1 MPRMQLTYGLCA
13 GVFLMLLTGVLS
25 PAAAGQEQTL
35 YASISLNVR
44 WEIEEKDTINKG
56 SYTLSMQGTLHL
68 DPQSVQGQ
76 DGKALVPVALRYVAD
91 AMSGSYHYNE
101 TVTAKEPDC
110 DDPALARYS
119 GGGAVSAAE
128 GSVLNVSRMKHL
140 ASPYLDKLN
149 AEQRQF
155 LAQVAEKSL
164 LVDYYEF
171 ACGPRER
178 PTVPGQYQQSDCK
191 YKDTQKTINPGSFAL
206 AFQIPEGGSMNDFRT
221 WQANVGSMPVSFKVS
236 LSDLPD
242 DFNLPAY
249 KPPHSKGGNVTYSVT
264 WSIGKAALNPI
275 DVEVQEVSFHYDKN
289 KDQSIELWHHGT
301 PPQRIT
307 SPEWKRGGKNKPA
320 AFVRKYPFL
329 VKATFKSRRPVK
341 AATIRAYETVTA
353 GRGFGGE
360 LTQDGDLEIRGQ
372 EITGHF
378 RIKEPQETIG
388 THKVTWQWEG
398 DIEFKDEP
406 GKIKAHLGES
416 DHTIYIVGGTPDPLA
431 RPYEYAVRKGC
442 EWADGTE
449 GGNPTF
455 WKIWGNFKDI
465 PTPDGSG
472 ILTYGGHHE
481 EPKVGTTNALLT
493 NGVGICGAWADFFK
507 DTVGVHGI
515 YVHKVE
521 IRPKAPYDLLVVKDG
536 LPCQGNP
543 SHPLRVFT
551 EHMLNAHGGTYYDP
565 SYCFDIEDI
574 HAYETWVFKGYCI
587 EADVLHHYENNL
599 SDCSSIA
606 ENPAV
611 PGDKDRKSVMQN
623 SLADCLINL
632 GGDLGNH
639 IKYGCYPNKDE
650 ECEVY
655 E

>member
-1 MPRMQLTYGLCA
+1 MPRMPLIYGLCA
-13 GVFLMLLTGVLS
+13 GAFLMLLTGVLS
-25 PAAAGQEQTL
+25 SAAAEQEQTL
-35 YASISLNVR
+35 HASVSLNVR
-44 WEIEEKDTINKG
+44 WEIEEKSTINKG

-76 DGKALVPVALRYVAD
+76 DGKALVPVALRYTAD

-128 GSVLNVSRMKHL
+128 GSVLSVSRMKHL
-140 ASPYLDKLN
+140 AAPYLDKLN

-155 LAQVAEKSL
+155 LAQLPEQNL

-178 PTVPGQYQQSDCK
+178 PTVPGEFQQSDCK

-206 AFQIPEGGSMNDFRT
+206 AFQIPEGGSMSDFRT
-221 WQANVGSMPVSFKVS
+221 WQANAGSMPVSFKVA

-242 DFNLPAY
+242 EFNLPAC
-249 KPPHSKGGNVTYSVT
+249 KPPHSKGGDVTYSVT
-264 WSIGKAALNPI
+264 WSIGKAALNPM

-289 KDQSIELWHHGT
+289 KDQSIELWRHGT
-301 PPQRIT
+301 PPKRIT

-320 AFVRKYPFL
+320 AFVRDYPFL

-416 DHTIYIVGGTPDPLA
+416 DHTIYIVGGIPIQNA
-431 RPYEYAVRKGC
+431 CPYEYAVRKGC

-449 GGNPTF
+449 GGDPTL
-455 WKIWGNFKDI
+455 WKIWENFWDI
-465 PTPDGSG
+465 PAPAGG
-472 ILTYGGHHE
+472 ILSYDHKE
-481 EPKVGTTNALLT
+481 EWLGTTNALLT
-493 NGVGICGAWADFFK
+493 NGKGKCGAWADFFK

-515 YVHKVE
+515 PVDKVV
-521 IRPKAPYDLLVVKDG
+521 ITPDDPYDRLVARPIPG
-536 LPCQGNP
+536 QGNP
-543 SHPLRVFT
+543 NPLRVFKD
-551 EHMLNAHGGTYYDP
+551 HSINAYGGLYFDP
-565 SYCFDIEDI
+565 SYGLCTVEDLV
-574 HAYETWVFKGYCI
+574 AYENDMFKGYCDY
-587 EADVLHHYENNL
+587 EAVQFHYNNGLSSCSKIVDPDENSMAN
-599 SDCSSIA
+599 
-606 ENPAV
+606 
-611 PGDKDRKSVMQN
+611 R
-623 SLADCLINL
+623 LADCLI
-632 GGDLGNH
+632 DLGEDPDN
-639 IKYGCYPNKDE
+639 GCYANKE
-650 ECEVY
+650 LVREVSAEVY